1 MKLVAALRI
10 ELNLRTYETR
20 QTTRPSQQR
29 ILNKYIICKNV
40 KIAIK
45 LLNLNINNFFVLD
58 IAHAALTIST
68 GNMIAN

>member
-1 MKLVAALRI
+1 
-10 ELNLRTYETR
+10 
-20 QTTRPSQQR
+20 
-29 ILNKYIICKNV
+29 LNKYIICKNV